1 MCPDIRMSQSA
12 LQRVTKSGTNQ
23 YEIWNMDDNDD
34 SCRYSPQGC
43 SEVNLI
49 HQGSHNGER
58 RGLSITLGTTKY
70 RAFFLVGPPLFPYQ
84 KVKLLLAPRAA
95 APFKKA
101 FGWLQ
106 VVFPFGTE
114 NGEGRI
120 KTHTVHTVKG
130 FIKYF

>member
-1 MCPDIRMSQSA
+1 MNY
-12 LQRVTKSGTNQ
+12 G
-23 YEIWNMDDNDD
+23 IWNKGDNVV

-70 RAFFLVGPPLFPYQ
+70 RLFFLVGPSLFPYQ

-101 FGWLQ
+101 FDWLQ
-106 VVFPFGTE
+106 VVLPFVTV
-114 NGEGRI
+114 NGESRL
-120 KTHTVHTVKG
+120 KTHKG
-130 FIKYF
+130 FVKHFRGHKLLPVVGSRHV

>member
-1 MCPDIRMSQSA
+1 MMTFAGTHLKVAVKSIWSTRAVTMEKGEACPSSWEQPN
-12 LQRVTKSGTNQ
+12 T
-23 YEIWNMDDNDD
+23 
-34 SCRYSPQGC
+34 GC
-43 SEVNLI
+43 
-49 HQGSHNGER
+49 
-58 RGLSITLGTTKY
+58 
-70 RAFFLVGPPLFPYQ
+70 FFLVGPPLFPYQ

-114 NGEGRI
+114 NGEGRL

-130 FIKYF
+130 SVKHFRGHKLLLVVGLRHV